1 MPYKDFFSSTLG
13 LSDPWK
19 ITHILFTQEE
29 KRIDISLSF
38 MQIDGIRCPICGK
51 LNQMSYTVD
60 EIWFHDNFF
69 NYPTYLHTQVP
80 YIQCCELVAVERPW
94 SRSGSK
100 FSQLN

>member
-13 LSDPWK
+13 LSEPWK
-19 ITHILFTQEE
+19 ITEISFARDE

-38 MQIDGIRCPICGK
+38 MQMESIRCPLCGN
-51 LNQMSYTVD
+51 LNKMSYTVD
-60 EIWFHDNFF
+60 EIWFHGNFF

-80 YIQCCELVAVERPW
+80 YIHCCEQVAVERPW

-100 FSQLN
+100 FSQLH